1 MRKCECERGSGV
13 DGRGGEKT
21 HAQIKQ
27 PQEERFAKEKEV
39 KKITEVVEG
48 RGQEEGHSEKTDG
61 KKMSTNGWQ
70 LGN

>member
-61 KKMSTNGWQ
+61 KKLSTN
-70 LGN
+70 

>member
-1 MRKCECERGSGV
+1 MRKCECESGSIV

-21 HAQIKQ
+21 HVQIKQ
-27 PQEERFAKEKEV
+27 PQEERFAKEEG

-48 RGQEEGHSEKTDG
+48 RGQEGHSEKTNG